1 MTLLRAAARTM
12 LASYFVASGVK
23 ALRDPAALVP
33 AAEPLA
39 EKIVPLIKQ
48 VSPDQVS
55 GLIPEDTET
64 LVRVDGALQIVGGLA
79 LATGKGRRL
88 GAWLLASSLLPN
100 TIAKHPFWSKSD
112 PEEKAADRSAF
123 LKNISLLGGVLIAT
137 GDTEGKPSLAW
148 RAQKGGDQ
156 IAKKASKA
164 SSNLAKKAE
173 QLTDGGSSFAD
184 EAIAGGAALLTTVV
198 ASSRKA
204 RKEATKQFQRAQE
217 IAAEQAKEA
226 QKAAQKAAKQAKKD
240 APKQLKA
247 AKKLATETA
256 KDAQALA
263 AVKAKEAQK
272 LAAVKAKEA
281 QKVAAQQ
288 AKESKKQGTKVRKNI
303 ERGVN

>member
-23 ALRDPAALVP
+23 ALRDPAPLVP

-39 EKIVPLIKQ
+39 EKIVPFIKQ

-55 GLIPEDTET
+55 GFIPEDTAT

-79 LATGKGRRL
+79 LATGKGRRM
-88 GAWLLASSLLPN
+88 GAWLLATSLLPN

-148 RAQKGGDQ
+148 RAQKGGHQ
-156 IAKKASKA
+156 IAKKTSKA
-164 SSNLAKKAE
+164 SNELVKKAE
-173 QLTDGGSSFAD
+173 HLTGGSSSFAD
-184 EAIAGGAALLTTVV
+184 EALAGGAALLTTVV

-204 RKEATKQFQRAQE
+204 RKEATKQFHRAQE

-247 AKKLATETA
+247 AKKRAAELAEEAREAAAARA
-256 KDAQALA
+256 KEAKALA
-263 AVKAKEAQK
+263 AAQAKEA
-272 LAAVKAKEA
+272 
-281 QKVAAQQ
+281 
-288 AKESKKQGTKVRKNI
+288 KKRSTKVRKNI
-303 ERGVN
+303 ELGVN

>member
-23 ALRDPAALVP
+23 ALRDPAPLVP

-39 EKIVPLIKQ
+39 EKLVPLIKQ
-48 VSPDQVS
+48 ASPDQVA
-55 GLIPEDTET
+55 GFIPEDTAT

-79 LATGKGRRL
+79 LATGRGRRM
-88 GAWLLASSLLPN
+88 GAWLLATSLLPN

-148 RAQKGGDQ
+148 RAQKGGHQ
-156 IAKKASKA
+156 IAKKTSKA
-164 SSNLAKKAE
+164 SNELVKKAE
-173 QLTDGGSSFAD
+173 HLTGGGSSFAD
-184 EAIAGGAALLTTVV
+184 EALAGGAALLTTVV

-204 RKEATKQFQRAQE
+204 RKEATKQFHRAQE

-247 AKKLATETA
+247 AKKRAAELAEEAREAAAARA
-256 KDAQALA
+256 KEAKALA
-263 AVKAKEAQK
+263 AAQAKEA
-272 LAAVKAKEA
+272 
-281 QKVAAQQ
+281 
-288 AKESKKQGTKVRKNI
+288 KKQGTKVRKNI
-303 ERGVN
+303 ELGVN

>member
-33 AAEPLA
+33 AAEPVA
-39 EKIVPLIKQ
+39 DKIVPLVKQ
-48 VSPDQVS
+48 YAPDQVS
-55 GLIPEDTET
+55 SFIPTDTAT

-88 GAWLLASSLLPN
+88 GSWLLATSLIPN
-100 TIAKHPFWSKSD
+100 TIAKHPFWSKTD

-148 RAQKGGDQ
+148 RAQKGGHQ
-156 IAKKASKA
+156 IAKKTSKA
-164 SSNLAKKAE
+164 SNELAKKAE
-173 QLTDGGSSFAD
+173 QLTGGGNSFAD
-184 EAIAGGAALLTTVV
+184 EALAGGAALLTTVV

-204 RKEATKQFQRAQE
+204 RKEATKQFHRAQE

-226 QKAAQKAAKQAKKD
+226 QKATQKAAKQAKKD

-247 AKKLATETA
+247 AKKLATERA
-256 KDAQALA
+256 IEARAYA
-263 AVKAKEAQK
+263 AEKAKEAQK
-272 LAAVKAKEA
+272 IAAAQAKEA
-281 QKVAAQQ
+281 
-288 AKESKKQGTKVRKNI
+288 KKQGAKIRKNI
-303 ERGVN
+303 ERGEN

>member
-23 ALRDPAALVP
+23 ALRDPAPLVP
-33 AAEPLA
+33 AAEPVA

-55 GLIPEDTET
+55 GLIPEDTAT

-112 PEEKAADRSAF
+112 PEERAADRSAF

-148 RAQKGGDQ
+148 RAQRGGHQ
-156 IAKKASKA
+156 IAKKTSKA
-164 SSNLAKKAE
+164 SNELAKKAE
-173 QLTDGGSSFAD
+173 QLTGGGSSFAD
-184 EAIAGGAALLTTVV
+184 EALAGGAALLTTVV

-204 RKEATKQFQRAQE
+204 RKEATKQFHRAQE

-247 AKKLATETA
+247 AQKRAAELAEEARAATA
-256 KDAQALA
+256 AR
-263 AVKAKEAQK
+263 AKEAK
-272 LAAVKAKEA
+272 AAAAVQAKEA
-281 QKVAAQQ
+281 
-288 AKESKKQGTKVRKNI
+288 KKQGTKIRKNI